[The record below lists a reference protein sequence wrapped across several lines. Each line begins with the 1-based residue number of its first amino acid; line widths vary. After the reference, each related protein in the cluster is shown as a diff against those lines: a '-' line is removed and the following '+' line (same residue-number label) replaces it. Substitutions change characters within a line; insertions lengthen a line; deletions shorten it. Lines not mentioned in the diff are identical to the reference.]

1 MLLKF
6 FLMAVDDVLKTNL
19 SFEKQ
24 KSYIDEEDERIQ
36 VNEDSN

>member
-1 MLLKF
+1 MKF
-6 FLMAVDDVLKTNL
+6 FLMAVDDVLKTSL